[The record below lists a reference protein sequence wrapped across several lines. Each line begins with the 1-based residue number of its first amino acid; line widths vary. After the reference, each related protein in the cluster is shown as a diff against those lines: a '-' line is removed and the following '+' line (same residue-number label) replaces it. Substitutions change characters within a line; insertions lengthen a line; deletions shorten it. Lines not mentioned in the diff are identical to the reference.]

1 MGRDKALVVV
11 DGIAMA
17 SRAQAALLAGG
28 CSPVIAVGGDQQA
41 LVLLGFEV
49 VPDEFPGEGP
59 LGGVITALAAHPAAL
74 AVVVVACDLPH
85 LSVGTVQA
93 LVQGLGAAD
102 VAVACGD
109 RLQPACAVWKPS
121 TAATLRHLFAAGE
134 RRLLSAL
141 SVLQV
146 LEVQVDPQDLANV
159 NTPSDLPQ

>member
-17 SRAQAALLAGG
+17 ARVQAALLAGG
-28 CSPVIAVGGDQQA
+28 CSPVIAVGGDQTA
-41 LVLLGFEV
+41 LVALGFEV

-59 LGGVITALAAHPAAL
+59 LGGIITALAAHHTAQ
-74 AVVVVACDLPH
+74 AVMVAACDHPH

-109 RLQPACAVWKPS
+109 RLQPVCAVWKPR
-121 TAATLRHLFAAGE
+121 TAATLRHLFATGE
-134 RRLLSAL
+134 RRLLSVL

-146 LEVQVDPQDLANV
+146 VEVRVDPQDLANV